1 MSNKIPQHTLVK
13 GCTLPPWDNYKL
25 KKFADK
31 STNSRLSSIKAC
43 VNGGSTANG
52 TYKGSGMGGSSAGFS
67 QVQPSGSRTNKLAS
81 IVNNF
86 TKSEQDKFAAKNEA
100 EIKNKKKDNKK
111 KANEKKIIAKKMLA
125 AKKNAAAM
133 LASKKQNKQNK
144 QK

>member
-1 MSNKIPQHTLVK
+1 MSNTLPKYTQVRD
-13 GCTLPPWDNYKL
+13 CTLPPWDNYKL

-52 TYKGSGMGGSSAGFS
+52 TYKGGGMGGSSAGFRP
-67 QVQPSGSRTNKLAS
+67 VQGAGARTNKLGS

-86 TKSEQDKFAAKNEA
+86 TKSEQEKFAAEKEA
-100 EIKNKKKDNKK
+100 SVKKKKKDAKK
-111 KANEKKIIAKKMLA
+111 KVIEKKIAAKKRATMLA
-125 AKKNAAAM
+125 AKK
-133 LASKKQNKQNK
+133 QHK